1 MRIIDT
7 YTEIIS
13 LFSQREFSMS
23 LWKTY
28 ANSISIY
35 LSQQVEN
42 DAKLYNFEKQ
52 VIPVI
57 NNALNNTEKLEETH
71 QSFIYATQQL
81 RDKFI
86 EIFKYDLDVDIIL
99 YLGLC
104 NGAGWATDINGKK
117 TVLLG
122 IEKIIELDWCDLNS
136 ISSLIYHELGHIWHD
151 SVGKLHLKTDMQSE
165 KSIWQLYREGVAMYF
180 EQMLCNDF
188 SFYHQNKNGW
198 LNWCIKNK
206 ENLFIEYIRRVEN
219 EESTQEFFGDWSNYQ
234 GYSDVGYYLGC
245 EFIKS
250 LLTNY
255 SLIEIAN
262 LNLEAITKELK
273 NYCNLIYKIG
283 NGFPCSSIGSRL

>member
-7 YTEIIS
+7 YPEIIS
-13 LFSQREFSMS
+13 LFLHRKFSMS
-23 LWKTY
+23 LWRTY

-35 LSQQVEN
+35 LGEQVEN
-42 DAKLYNFEKQ
+42 DAQLYNIEKQ

-57 NNALNNTEKLEETH
+57 NNALNNRGKLEETH
-71 QSFIYATQQL
+71 QSFIYATKQL

-122 IEKIIELDWCDLNS
+122 IEKIIELDWCDLQS
-136 ISSLIYHELGHIWHD
+136 ISSLIYHDLGHIWHD
-151 SVGKLHLKTDMQSE
+151 SIGRLQLKTDMQSE

-206 ENLFIEYIRRVEN
+206 EDLFIEYMRRIEN
-219 EESTQEFFGDWSNYQ
+219 NESTQEFFGDWSNYH

-273 NYCNLIYKIG
+273 NYK
-283 NGFPCSSIGSRL
+283 FASST

>member
-23 LWKTY
+23 LWRTY

-234 GYSDVGYYLGC
+234 GYSDVGNYLGC

>member
-13 LFSQREFSMS
+13 LFSQREFSIS
-23 LWKTY
+23 LWRSY

-35 LSQQVEN
+35 LGQQVEN
-42 DAKLYNFEKQ
+42 DAQLYNIEKQ

-57 NNALNNTEKLEETH
+57 NNALDNREKLEETH
-71 QSFIYATQQL
+71 QSFIYATKQL
-81 RDKFI
+81 RNKFI

-122 IEKIIELDWCDLNS
+122 IEKIIELDWCDLQS

-151 SVGKLHLKTDMQSE
+151 SIGKLHLKTDIHSE
-165 KSIWQLYREGVAMYF
+165 KSIWQLYREGIAMYF

-188 SFYHQNKNGW
+188 SFYHQDRNGW

-206 ENLFIEYIRRVEN
+206 GNLFIEYMRRVEN

-273 NYCNLIYKIG
+273 NYK
-283 NGFPCSSIGSRL
+283 FTSST

>member
-23 LWKTY
+23 LWRTY

-57 NNALNNTEKLEETH
+57 NNALNNRAKLEETH

-81 RDKFI
+81 SDKLI

-122 IEKIIELDWCDLNS
+122 IEKIIELDWCDLYS

-151 SVGKLHLKTDMQSE
+151 SVGKLHFKTDMQSE
-165 KSIWQLYREGVAMYF
+165 KSIWQLYQEGVAMYF

-206 ENLFIEYIRRVEN
+206 ENLFIEYMRRVEN
-219 EESTQEFFGDWSNYQ
+219 DESTQEFFGDWSNYQ

-255 SLIEIAN
+255 SLNEIAN
-262 LNLEAITKELK
+262 LNLEAITKEIK
-273 NYCNLIYKIG
+273 NY
-283 NGFPCSSIGSRL
+283 SSTYFS

>member
-7 YTEIIS
+7 YHEIIS
-13 LFSQREFSMS
+13 LFLHRKFSMS
-23 LWKTY
+23 LWRTY

-35 LSQQVEN
+35 LGEQVEN
-42 DAKLYNFEKQ
+42 DAQLYNIEKQ

-57 NNALNNTEKLEETH
+57 NNALNNREKLEETH
-71 QSFIYATQQL
+71 QSFIYATKQL

-122 IEKIIELDWCDLNS
+122 IEKIIELDWCDLQS

-151 SVGKLHLKTDMQSE
+151 SIGRLHLKTDMQSE

-206 ENLFIEYIRRVEN
+206 EDLFIEYMRRVEN
-219 EESTQEFFGDWSNYQ
+219 NESTQEFFGDWSNYH

-273 NYCNLIYKIG
+273 NYKLA
-283 NGFPCSSIGSRL
+283 SST